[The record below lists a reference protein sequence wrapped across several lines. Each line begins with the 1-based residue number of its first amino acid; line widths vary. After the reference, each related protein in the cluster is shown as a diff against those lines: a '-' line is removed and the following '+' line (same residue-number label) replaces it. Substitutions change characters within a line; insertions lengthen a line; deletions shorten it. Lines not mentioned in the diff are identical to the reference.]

1 MQHLSWTG
9 TLGAYLNPLFLT
21 ALVCFLT
28 LAVAAIARGF
38 SPRADGPHLINPTPP
53 SVSLMGPSLV
63 IGLALW
69 LLSLSGVALLAPL
82 ALGNIWLSLILCLI
96 LALRRALLCFKFL
109 QR

>member
-82 ALGNIWLSLILCLI
+82 ALGNIWL
-96 LALRRALLCFKFL
+96 FD
-109 QR
+109 

>member
-53 SVSLMGPSLV
+53 SSLLDGTESGDWTGALAVKPVGRLPARPS
-63 IGLALW
+63 GL
-69 LLSLSGVALLAPL
+69 G
-82 ALGNIWLSLILCLI
+82 
-96 LALRRALLCFKFL
+96 
-109 QR
+109 